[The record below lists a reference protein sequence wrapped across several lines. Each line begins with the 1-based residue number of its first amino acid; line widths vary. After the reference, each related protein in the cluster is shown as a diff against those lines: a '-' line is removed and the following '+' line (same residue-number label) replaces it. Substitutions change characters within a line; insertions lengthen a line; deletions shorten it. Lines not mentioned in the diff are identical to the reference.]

1 MITLFLDTSNI
12 KLIVGIIKDNDCIS
26 LISQDNDK
34 NLSSKVLPL
43 IKSMLEDSN
52 ILIDDVKRIIIV
64 NGPGSF
70 TGVRVGVTIAKTFA
84 WAKQIDI
91 IPISSLRVMA
101 TTEVNTDYIVPLID
115 ARRDCFYAA
124 MYDKKENNVIDDI
137 YISRSELLKKIE
149 EKTSL
154 DNVTFVSYDEIN
166 DIDIILPNIN
176 INKINE
182 YCSKMKP
189 INPHSVNPNYLKKVE
204 AEEKLND
211 KRN

>member
-101 TTEVNTDYIVPLID
+101 TTEVSTDYIVPLID

>member
-124 MYDKKENNVIDDI
+124 MYDKNGNSIIDDI
-137 YISRSELLKKIE
+137 YISRSELFKNIE

-154 DNVTFVSYDEIN
+154 DDVTFVSYDEIN
-166 DIDIILPNIN
+166 DIDIVLPNIN